1 MWLGSPDHF
10 LLRGARCWA
19 QVLPRR
25 SFSNQGFCIVSSPD
39 STLSCGKGSSDH
51 WVLFFGCAESAVSS
65 QSSIVRRHNY
75 VFTLTNQIGLSWIP
89 NICLF
94 RNQYCWLNTLKKN
107 TQRSPDPF
115 PCEKVGSGLRERP
128 GSERVGPGHETSVCI
143 ICHFV
148 WKSSNKQFQFMREKR
163 YHMLPHIFWYSIIV
177 FWCNVIIF
185 DQFDMMWRNSS
196 SAVSILSQ
204 GSLTLVWCFWH
215 LDHFNTSTQRTD
227 SKDVYTYQP

>member
-25 SFSNQGFCIVSSPD
+25 SFSNQGFWKVSSPD

-65 QSSIVRRHNY
+65 QSSIVRCHNY

-94 RNQYCWLNTLKKN
+94 RNQDCWLSTLKKAPKGHQ
-107 TQRSPDPF
+107 TLFHVRRWGLV
-115 PCEKVGSGLRERP
+115 CMRGWGLRGLDLGTRLV
-128 GSERVGPGHETSVCI
+128 SLVCALFATYPKVVQ
-143 ICHFV
+143 FV
-148 WKSSNKQFQFMREKR
+148 RKKKILRC
-163 YHMLPHIFWYSIIV
+163 YLTY
-177 FWCNVIIF
+177 F
-185 DQFDMMWRNSS
+185 DTVLLFSDAMWS
-196 SAVSILSQ
+196 
-204 GSLTLVWCFWH
+204 T
-215 LDHFNTSTQRTD
+215 DHFWPIWY
-227 SKDVYTYQP
+227 DVT